1 MSSPL
6 SVSASSSTATANGVV
21 VGDGAEASL
30 VPAALL
36 AETVNVYG
44 VPLVR
49 PRISQVYGP
58 VVQVQVGPPPTVATV
73 NDVAGLASGEAG
85 LHEMVTD

>member
-6 SVSASSSTATANGVV
+6 SVSARSSTATANGVV

-36 AETVNVYG
+36 AETVNLYG

-58 VVQVQVGPPPTVATV
+58 VVQVQVGPPPTVVTV

-85 LHEMVTD
+85 LHEMMTD